1 MDKNIKANLIWIFVA
16 GASYYLLAKLGME
29 LFALKPGNITL
40 LWLPSGIALVI
51 YLQWGYRAFPLI
63 FIASFAANFSGMSA
77 ASGAQAFLHTMI
89 AAASDALTAMLA
101 YRICQRYLPHG
112 LVRPED
118 LLPFGL
124 GVCLLPAFVSG
135 LILALNLLS
144 GGYIV
149 WNELG
154 SMIRMIT
161 LADNMGILLVYPLYQ
176 GWLSGMR
183 LPATEQRWVIAAAM
197 TITVLLLLSFA
208 AMPGLL
214 YFCLP
219 VMSLLAFYA
228 GFTGVAALGSLSVIV
243 IIAATAQ
250 GLGPFLSVDAVES
263 NFELMSFSYA
273 YMFVVLGTALL
284 MRDIAHRKATEAA
297 LLHSETK
304 FKTLFESSAEAVML
318 LDSRGFFDC
327 NRATLQMFGCA
338 SREEFCAKHPSDLA
352 PPLQPDGTNS
362 FEFASKKIMTALK
375 IGCELFEYQH
385 RRADNGRDFPAEV
398 LLSAME
404 LDARPVLLATVRDIT
419 ERQRAEAELLR
430 HRDHLQEMVA
440 ERTVDLLHAKELAE
454 QANQAKSEFLTNM
467 SHELRTPLHATLAFA
482 RMGFDKHGDAS
493 REKLGQYFSRI
504 QESAE
509 RLTLLVDDLLDLSKL
524 DAGQMALQ
532 IGRVD
537 LVGLTR
543 TAIAG
548 LGSRATEKNIGL
560 NFDCT
565 LESAPINADAARI
578 NQVLSNILENA
589 IKFSGSDT
597 SVQIRLGAEQ
607 GGYRLEISDQGPGIP
622 AEEFEHIFERFSQSS
637 KTRTGAGGTG
647 LGLSIANEIMRLH
660 HGTISAANNP
670 QRGACFTMRFP
681 VL

>member
-1 MDKNIKANLIWIFVA
+1 MEKKITANLIWILVA

-144 GGYIV
+144 GGYIA

-273 YMFVVLGTALL
+273 YMVVVLGTALL

-362 FEFASKKIMTALK
+362 FEFASKKIMMALK
-375 IGCELFEYQH
+375 SGCELFEYQH
-385 RRADNGRDFPAEV
+385 RRADSGHDFQAEV
-398 LLSAME
+398 ARLTE
-404 LDARPVLLATVRDIT
+404 GQGVDVILDIEAGAYVAKEVQSLRDDGRLVIISVQGGVHSEFNAGLVLRRRLTVTGSTLRPRPVAFKAAIARACLTSVWPLLASGQIKPVIHSVFD
-419 ERQRAEAELLR
+419 AA
-430 HRDHLQEMVA
+430 DAVSA
-440 ERTVDLLHAKELAE
+440 HALME
-454 QANQAKSEFLTNM
+454 ANQHFGKIVFTW
-467 SHELRTPLHATLAFA
+467 
-482 RMGFDKHGDAS
+482 
-493 REKLGQYFSRI
+493 EK
-504 QESAE
+504 A
-509 RLTLLVDDLLDLSKL
+509 
-524 DAGQMALQ
+524 
-532 IGRVD
+532 
-537 LVGLTR
+537 
-543 TAIAG
+543 
-548 LGSRATEKNIGL
+548 
-560 NFDCT
+560 
-565 LESAPINADAARI
+565 
-578 NQVLSNILENA
+578 
-589 IKFSGSDT
+589 
-597 SVQIRLGAEQ
+597 
-607 GGYRLEISDQGPGIP
+607 
-622 AEEFEHIFERFSQSS
+622 
-637 KTRTGAGGTG
+637 
-647 LGLSIANEIMRLH
+647 
-660 HGTISAANNP
+660 
-670 QRGACFTMRFP
+670 
-681 VL
+681 